1 MRVRVAR
8 IRTRVAA
15 RVELGRPAAVD
26 QHVARFVDLLGEL
39 LGLGVLLRVQGEFV
53 GMMGDD
59 ELAMSLLD
67 LIVAS
72 PIGQAQ
78 YFERF

>member
-1 MRVRVAR
+1 MRIGVTR

-39 LGLGVLLRVQGEFV
+39 LGLGALLRVQGELI

-72 PIGQAQ
+72 PVGQAQ
-78 YFERF
+78 YFECF